1 MPDDSLYFHKESQS
15 MSFDPVKLD
24 DIGRRMVKELQEN
37 ARISFA
43 DLGRRVGL
51 TPAGAAERVRKLEDT
66 GIITGY
72 HAEINLEKLGLPIT
86 AQIGITA
93 SSNIR
98 HKVKS
103 TVEKIP
109 EITECYHATGSD
121 CFLVRVGARSISH
134 LEEIIEK
141 LNPLGQLTTS
151 IFLSSV
157 LEKRITMDAVVN

>member
-1 MPDDSLYFHKESQS
+1 MT
-15 MSFDPVKLD
+15 FDPEKLLD
-24 DIGRRMVKELQEN
+24 DTGRRILEELQEN

-51 TPAGAAERVRKLEDT
+51 TPAGAAERVRRLEDA

-72 HAEINLEKLGLPIT
+72 HTEISVEKLGLPII
-86 AQIGITA
+86 AQIGIAA

-98 HKVKS
+98 HKLNA

-109 EITECYHATGSD
+109 EITECHHATGSD
-121 CFLVRVGARSISH
+121 CFILKVAARSIPH
-134 LEEIIEK
+134 LEEIIDK
-141 LNPLGQLTTS
+141 LNLLGQLNTS

-157 LEKRITMDAVVN
+157 MKRRISIDEMVNLLGP

>member
-1 MPDDSLYFHKESQS
+1 
-15 MSFDPVKLD
+15 MSFDPEKLLD
-24 DIGRRMVKELQEN
+24 DIGRRIVEELQEN

-43 DLGRRVGL
+43 DLGRKVRL
-51 TPAGAAERVRKLEDT
+51 TPAGAADRVRKLEDA

-72 HAEINLEKLGLPIT
+72 HAEINVGKLGLPIV

-109 EITECYHATGSD
+109 EVTECHHATGSD
-121 CFLVRVGARSISH
+121 CFVVRVAARSISH
-134 LEEIIEK
+134 LEEIIDK

-151 IFLSSV
+151 VFLSSV